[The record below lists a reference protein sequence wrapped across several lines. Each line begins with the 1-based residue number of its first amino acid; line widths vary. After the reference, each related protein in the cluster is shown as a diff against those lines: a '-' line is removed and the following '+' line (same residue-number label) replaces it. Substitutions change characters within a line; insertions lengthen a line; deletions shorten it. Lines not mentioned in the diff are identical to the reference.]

1 MRTSLRLR
9 LMVLMICLTTLP
21 VVTVTWIAT
30 NNTRSSVEKEI
41 INANNSRMLWADQYL
56 EELHQQIDILF
67 YSLQINQ
74 TLMAGLND
82 MNNPDIG
89 VQFNTQNYIK
99 NTLTSAFYANSRKID
114 ELNLYIHPIQKA
126 FSVSYAN
133 SGTVYSLNIR
143 EGNWGRMLQ
152 TPINMYFKQSGSAI
166 YAYHSMNRFEDR
178 MLLGG
183 ISVRIN
189 KQVWREVSD
198 ILKSE
203 SESSVYLINDQ
214 GELLSGSTETMNDA
228 ELQSQLQSLDQNDLE
243 LAFRRTKTDFY
254 FLKRVGDGQL
264 TVVKVI
270 PLRTVNQ
277 SAQPTIQA
285 GILTGTLFAIASI
298 LLSIIVSLRI
308 SRPIVKLAKTM
319 KMTHIHNFKMS
330 PVQSRDE
337 IGLLENGY
345 NSMMKRIKELIEV
358 EYQQEIDL
366 KNAQLMALQ
375 AQINPHFLN
384 NTLNLMGG
392 MALVKDAPEIYE
404 ITRVMGELLRY
415 SISADG
421 DLVPLEDEIKHMRN
435 YLYIQEQR
443 FVDRCCM
450 HVSTD
455 ERALT
460 ARLPKFTLQPILE
473 NAFEHGLQRKEGK
486 WNIEIRIRL
495 IGKRV
500 YIFIKDDGVGVDEQR
515 LSDLRSDLR
524 DGRLAPR
531 ARSNDVR
538 KKRGIGL
545 RNVHARLKLQFGK
558 GCGVRIFSK
567 TGVGTL
573 VVLVM
578 AAVTTQEEGGK
589 TDAERIDHR

>member
-133 SGTVYSLNIR
+133 SGTIYSLNIQ

-214 GELLSGSTETMNDA
+214 GELLSGSTETMDA
-228 ELQSQLQSLDQNDLE
+228 LELQSQLQSLDQNDFE

-298 LLSIIVSLRI
+298 LLSIFVSLRI

-500 YIFIKDDGVGVDEQR
+500 YIFIKDDGVGVDGQR
-515 LSDLRSDLR
+515 LYELRTDLR
-524 DGRLAPR
+524 DGQLAPR
-531 ARSNDVR
+531 ARNNDVR

-573 VVLVM
+573 VVLVL
-578 AAVTTQEEGGK
+578 AAVTQEEGDK

>member
-189 KQVWREVSD
+189 KQVWREISD

-214 GELLSGSTETMNDA
+214 GELLSGSTETMDAA
-228 ELQSQLQSLDQNDLE
+228 ELQSQLQSLDQNDFE

-298 LLSIIVSLRI
+298 LLSIFVSLRI

-392 MALVKDAPEIYE
+392 MALVKGAPEIYE

-443 FVDRCCM
+443 FADRCCM

-531 ARSNDVR
+531 ARNNDVS

-545 RNVHARLKLQFGK
+545 MNVHARLKLQFGR
-558 GCGVRIFSK
+558 GCGIRIFSK

-578 AAVTTQEEGGK
+578 AAFTQEEGGK

>member
-133 SGTVYSLNIR
+133 SGTIYSLNIR

-152 TPINMYFKQSGSAI
+152 TPVNMYFKQSGSAI

-214 GELLSGSTETMNDA
+214 GELLSGSTETMDAA
-228 ELQSQLQSLDQNDLE
+228 ELQSQLQSLDQNDFE

-298 LLSIIVSLRI
+298 LLSIFVSLRI

-443 FVDRCCM
+443 FADRCCM

-473 NAFEHGLQRKEGK
+473 NTFEHGLQRKEGK

-515 LSDLRSDLR
+515 LSDLRADLR

-531 ARSNDVR
+531 ARNNDVR

-578 AAVTTQEEGGK
+578 AAVTQEEGGE

>member
-1 MRTSLRLR
+1 
-9 LMVLMICLTTLP
+9 MICLTTLP

-30 NNTRSSVEKEI
+30 NNTRNSVEKEI

-214 GELLSGSTETMNDA
+214 GELLSGSTETMNAA
-228 ELQSQLQSLDQNDLE
+228 ELQSQIQSLGQNDFE

-254 FLKRVGDGQL
+254 FLKRIGDGQL

-270 PLRTVNQ
+270 PIRTVNQ

-298 LLSIIVSLRI
+298 LLSIFVSLRI

-319 KMTHIHNFKMS
+319 KMTHIHNFKMA

-443 FVDRCCM
+443 FADRCCM

-455 ERALT
+455 ERALLT
-460 ARLPKFTLQPILE
+460 RLPKFTLQPILE
-473 NAFEHGLQRKEGK
+473 NAFEHGLQRKEGM

-500 YIFIKDDGVGVDEQR
+500 YIFIKDDGIGVDEEH
-515 LSDLRSDLR
+515 LSELRSDLR
-524 DGRLAPR
+524 EGRLAPR
-531 ARSNDVR
+531 ARNNHVR

-578 AAVTTQEEGGK
+578 AADKQEEGGK

>member
-189 KQVWREVSD
+189 KQVWREISD

-214 GELLSGSTETMNDA
+214 GELLSGSTETMDAA
-228 ELQSQLQSLDQNDLE
+228 ELQSQLQSLDQNDFE

-298 LLSIIVSLRI
+298 LLSIFVSLRI

-392 MALVKDAPEIYE
+392 MALVKGAPEIYE

-443 FVDRCCM
+443 FADRCCM

-531 ARSNDVR
+531 ARNNDVS

-545 RNVHARLKLQFGK
+545 RNVHARLKLQFGR
-558 GCGVRIFSK
+558 GCGIRIFSK

-578 AAVTTQEEGGK
+578 AAVTQEEGGK

>member
-189 KQVWREVSD
+189 KQVWKEVSD

-214 GELLSGSTETMNDA
+214 GELLSGSTETMNAA
-228 ELQSQLQSLDQNDLE
+228 ELQSQLKSLDQNDFE

-298 LLSIIVSLRI
+298 LLSIFVSLRI

-319 KMTHIHNFKMS
+319 KMTHIHNFKMA

-392 MALVKDAPEIYE
+392 MALVKDASEIYE

-443 FVDRCCM
+443 FADRCGM
-450 HVSTD
+450 HISTD
-455 ERALT
+455 ERALLT
-460 ARLPKFTLQPILE
+460 RLPKFTLQPILE

-500 YIFIKDDGVGVDEQR
+500 YIFIKDDGIGVDEEH
-515 LSDLRSDLR
+515 LSELRSDLR
-524 DGRLAPR
+524 EGRLAPR
-531 ARSNDVR
+531 ARNNHVR

-578 AAVTTQEEGGK
+578 AADKQEEGGK

>member
-41 INANNSRMLWADQYL
+41 INANNSRMLWANQYL

-214 GELLSGSTETMNDA
+214 GELLSGSTETMNAA
-228 ELQSQLQSLDQNDLE
+228 ELQSQLQSLDQNDFE

-277 SAQPTIQA
+277 SAQPTIRA
-285 GILTGTLFAIASI
+285 GILTGSLFAIASI
-298 LLSIIVSLRI
+298 LLSIFVSLRI

-392 MALVKDAPEIYE
+392 MALVKNAPEIYE

-443 FVDRCCM
+443 FADRCCM

-455 ERALT
+455 ERALLT
-460 ARLPKFTLQPILE
+460 RLPKFTLQPILE

-500 YIFIKDDGVGVDEQR
+500 NIFVKDDGVGVDEEHLR
-515 LSDLRSDLR
+515 ELRSDLR
-524 DGRLAPR
+524 EGRLAPR
-531 ARSNDVR
+531 ARNNDVK

-567 TGVGTL
+567 MGVGTL

-578 AAVTTQEEGGK
+578 AAVKHEEGGK
-589 TDAERIDHR
+589 TDAKCIDHR

>member
-99 NTLTSAFYANSRKID
+99 NTLTSAFHANSRKID

-133 SGTVYSLNIR
+133 SGTIYSLNIQ

-214 GELLSGSTETMNDA
+214 GELLSGSTETMDAA
-228 ELQSQLQSLDQNDLE
+228 ELQSQLQSLDQNDFE

-298 LLSIIVSLRI
+298 LLSIFVSLRI

-366 KNAQLMALQ
+366 KNAQLMAMQ

-443 FVDRCCM
+443 FADRCFM

-500 YIFIKDDGVGVDEQR
+500 YIFIKDDGIGVDDQR

-531 ARSNDVR
+531 ARNNDVR

-545 RNVHARLKLQFGK
+545 RNVHARLKLQFGM

-578 AAVTTQEEGGK
+578 AAVTQEEGGK

>member
-133 SGTVYSLNIR
+133 SGTIYSLNIR

-214 GELLSGSTETMNDA
+214 GELLSGSTETMDAA
-228 ELQSQLQSLDQNDLE
+228 ELQSQLQSLDQNDFE

-298 LLSIIVSLRI
+298 LLSIFVSLRI

-531 ARSNDVR
+531 ARNNDVR

-578 AAVTTQEEGGK
+578 AAVTQEEGGE

>member
-133 SGTVYSLNIR
+133 SGTIYSLNIQ

-214 GELLSGSTETMNDA
+214 GELLSGSTETMDAA
-228 ELQSQLQSLDQNDLE
+228 ELHSQLQSLDQNDFE

-254 FLKRVGDGQL
+254 FLKRIGDGQL

-298 LLSIIVSLRI
+298 LLSIFVSLRI

-443 FVDRCCM
+443 FADRCSM

-455 ERALT
+455 ERTLT

-515 LSDLRSDLR
+515 LSDLRLDLR

-567 TGVGTL
+567 TDVGTL

-578 AAVTTQEEGGK
+578 AAVTQEEGGK